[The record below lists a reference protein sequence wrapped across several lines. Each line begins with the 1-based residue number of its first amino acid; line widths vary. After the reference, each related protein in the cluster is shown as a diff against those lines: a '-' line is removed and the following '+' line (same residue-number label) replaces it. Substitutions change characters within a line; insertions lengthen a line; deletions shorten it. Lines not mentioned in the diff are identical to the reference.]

1 MKLIVVSGSGTDSG
15 KTVTAAALAACA
27 MSRGQQVTVIKPV
40 QTGVGAV
47 DLGDAA
53 VVSALTG
60 LSDVHELARFAE
72 PLAPGTAARR
82 LGQPGPQISELADR
96 ILTFH
101 DRDLVIVEG
110 AGGALVHLNAQG
122 QTLLDLA
129 CELRARIGAESSLE
143 LVLAASCS
151 LGTLHSTGATSLA
164 VRARGLAVDHLVI
177 TDWPVG
183 QPELAQL
190 CNIED
195 LPSYAKAPVSGV
207 LVQGMGALDLA
218 QFEAA
223 SRSGLAPAL
232 GGVFNTAE
240 FVRLASRP

>member
-1 MKLIVVSGSGTDSG
+1 M
-15 KTVTAAALAACA
+15 
-27 MSRGQQVTVIKPV
+27 IKPV
-40 QTGVGAV
+40 QTGVGEE

-53 VVSALTG
+53 VVRALTG

-72 PLAPGTAARR
+72 ALAPGTAARR
-82 LGQPGPQISELADR
+82 LGQPGPQIGALADR
-96 ILTFH
+96 IMSFQ

-122 QTLLDLA
+122 QTLLDLVG
-129 CELRARIGAESSLE
+129 ELRARIGAESGLE

-151 LGTLHSTGATSLA
+151 LGTLHSTGATALA
-164 VRARGLAVDHLVI
+164 VRAHGVAVDHLVI
-177 TDWPVG
+177 TDWPVD

-195 LPSYAKAPVSGV
+195 LPSYAQAPVSGV
-207 LVQGMGALDLA
+207 LVQGMGVLDQA
-218 QFEAA
+218 HFVAA

-240 FVRLASRP
+240 FARLASRP